1 MVDGDVEGK
10 GLNSLRLLPTTTPKP
25 RLPSHA
31 FWFSSREVLSQHKH
45 CNFQQILSENFQ
57 TITISIHVIENK
69 YSLKYIEFILR
80 LYDFPWSHCHAQRP
94 SARKAKSFTPP
105 SKVPLIT
112 IWLYQGLANNSKRPL
127 FFPSSLITFFDM
139 ASLILIS
146 INRRIKRGLT
156 TVLFI
161 ETVLQSRAMFY
172 HFYLKGKKKLFNT
185 NRHQITFL
193 YIFSFQNHSIWRESQ
208 CTGSMGSVK

>member
-45 CNFQQILSENFQ
+45 CNFQQILSEDFQ

-69 YSLKYIEFILR
+69 YSLKYVEFSLR
-80 LYDFPWSHCHAQRP
+80 LYDFPWSHCHAQRS

-139 ASLILIS
+139 ASHTHLYKQKDQ
-146 INRRIKRGLT
+146 KRTHNCLVYRNCS
-156 TVLFI
+156 TVKSN
-161 ETVLQSRAMFY
+161 VLP
-172 HFYLKGKKKLFNT
+172 LLLEGGKKKV
-185 NRHQITFL
+185 I
-193 YIFSFQNHSIWRESQ
+193 
-208 CTGSMGSVK
+208 